1 MNVMIKIKYGYVS
14 FQTREVFL
22 KDKILYQ
29 TKIDN
34 GPWKTN
40 LVSNNPWGS
49 SK

>member
-1 MNVMIKIKYGYVS
+1 MSVTFKIKYGYVS

-29 TKIDN
+29 SKTGK